1 MLYCWLSIIFRMGQI
16 HAELILPQFIQT
28 LFPIFKASFLL
39 ANLLKTQFPI
49 TIVQDEYRF

>member
-1 MLYCWLSIIFRMGQI
+1 MGQI